1 MELIQNT
8 VVIRMRNSVDG
19 ENSRLDTPEMRVH
32 EWEMPLRKHPE
43 MCREMQCSDGTM
55 EERKRFNT
63 LTPVI
68 EFPGKKKKKLET
80 ISGEITSK
88 TFPLI

>member
-1 MELIQNT
+1 MERIQNT

-68 EFPGKKKKKLET
+68 EFPGKKKKKNLRQYLE
-80 ISGEITSK
+80 K
-88 TFPLI
+88 

>member
-19 ENSRLDTPEMRVH
+19 ENSRLDTPAMRVH

-43 MCREMQCSDGTM
+43 MCRKMQCRDSAM
-55 EERKRFNT
+55 EEQEKE
-63 LTPVI
+63 V
-68 EFPGKKKKKLET
+68 
-80 ISGEITSK
+80 
-88 TFPLI
+88 